1 VRALDASSTAVG
13 VDVERCGR
21 PIVEVRAVIDDLPG
35 RRLVLVRSNA
45 LRTGPTITRQ
55 APGQQTQ
62 RQRDRG
68 ARQERSYVDAS
79 APECHSGHSSLL
91 GAQGSTTSGG
101 ERFVQVMGRGVAQ
114 RRHVTPAV
122 AHDARGPPA
131 RLLLHAGGPVMLFTT
146 VAGTWSRLRHRLAV
160 PAPTGELVAW

>member
-1 VRALDASSTAVG
+1 RRQHDPHFVDQVPGERGLAGRARKLPRAEPCLQRCRTRTPRYGALDGIGTAEIPIVRALDASPAAVG

-21 PIVEVRAVIDDLPG
+21 PIVEVRAVVDDLPG

-68 ARQERSYVDAS
+68 ARQERSHVDAS
-79 APECHSGHSSLL
+79 APECHSWPFFS
-91 GAQGSTTSGG
+91 
-101 ERFVQVMGRGVAQ
+101 
-114 RRHVTPAV
+114 
-122 AHDARGPPA
+122 
-131 RLLLHAGGPVMLFTT
+131 
-146 VAGTWSRLRHRLAV
+146 TWSPGFYNLRR
-160 PAPTGELVAW
+160 